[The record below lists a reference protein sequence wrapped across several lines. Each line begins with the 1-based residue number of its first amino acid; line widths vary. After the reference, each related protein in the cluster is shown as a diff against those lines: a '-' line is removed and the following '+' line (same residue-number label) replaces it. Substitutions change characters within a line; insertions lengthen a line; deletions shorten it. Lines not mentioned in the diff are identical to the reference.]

1 MKAYWDSSALV
12 AAAADFALRARLRQE
27 RGITRTHALAEIFSA
42 LTGGNLAIRL
52 EADAAADPV
61 DNLAQDLDF
70 VDLTAKEVLAALKL
84 ARKRG
89 VRGGRVHDFLHAIA
103 AENSGAEELLT
114 ADKHDFESLTD
125 SVKMELI

>member
-12 AAAADFALRARLRQE
+12 AAAADFALRTRLRQE

-52 EADAAADPV
+52 EADAAAEMV
-61 DNLAQDLDF
+61 TNLAQDLDF
-70 VDLTAKEVLAALKL
+70 VDLTAREILAALRL

-103 AENSGAEELLT
+103 AEKSGAEELLT
-114 ADKHDFESLTD
+114 TDQYDFESLTD
-125 SVKMELI
+125 SVKVELV

>member
-12 AAAADFALRARLRQE
+12 AAAADFALRTRLRTE

-52 EADAAADPV
+52 DADAAAELV

-84 ARKRG
+84 AKERG
-89 VRGGRVHDFLHAIA
+89 VRGGRVHDFLHAAA

-114 ADKHDFESLTD
+114 TDQHDFESLTD
-125 SVKMELI
+125 SVRVELV